1 MNIYILLY
9 ISVHDISGLNW
20 LAVGTT
26 GAIRPRQIQRYL
38 ILYDDQAL
46 KLTARGLNL

>member
-20 LAVGTT
+20 LAVDTT
-26 GAIRPRQIQRYL
+26 GAIRPRQMYL